1 MSSAV
6 QHPTETHPTETH
18 PTETHMTKALIAKAG
33 TTNAGVT
40 KARMARNGEVARIGA
55 VPAARPPRL
64 RITARGRAVLVA
76 IVAAPLVIVAMI
88 MALNGGGAVATENAG
103 APLQTVTVIYG
114 ESLWELANELAP
126 GADPREFIA
135 DVVGLNSLD
144 SAEVRAG
151 QQLQIPSEYAH

>member
-6 QHPTETHPTETH
+6 QHPTEIHPTQTHPTQTHPTEAH
-18 PTETHMTKALIAKAG
+18 PTEARPTEARPTEAG
-33 TTNAGVT
+33 
-40 KARMARNGEVARIGA
+40 KARNGEVARIGA

>member
-6 QHPTETHPTETH
+6 QHPTRTHPTEAH
-18 PTETHMTKALIAKAG
+18 PTETHMTKAPIAKARMAKAG
-33 TTNAGVT
+33 TTKSNMAGE
-40 KARMARNGEVARIGA
+40 AEIARIGA
-55 VPAARPPRL
+55 APAAHPPRL

-88 MALNGGGAVATENAG
+88 MALNGGGAVASENAG

-126 GADPREFIA
+126 GTDPREFIA
-135 DVVGLNSLD
+135 DVVGLNALD